1 MSAAAEIPHSGSN
14 GNVIEKRAETAFFT
28 FGRFQPPTIGHKH
41 MIKQMV
47 AAATEAGGDAYVFV
61 SSTEDKKQNPLP
73 VGRKVEI
80 LKLQTADLPVRIIN
94 TTKLECR
101 TLPAILHKL
110 LEAGYER
117 LVLYV
122 GEDRI
127 EPFTTLVGR
136 MFPAEQVAKIHIR
149 SAGARV
155 VAANNITGIS
165 GTKMRAAAVA
175 GNLEKFKRGTA
186 LDDATASALMENI
199 KRGLNT
205 KKARRASRRATRRRR
220 A

>member
-1 MSAAAEIPHSGSN
+1 MSAAAGIN
-14 GNVIEKRAETAFFT
+14 GNAIEKKADTAFFT

-47 AAATEAGGDAYVFV
+47 AAATEASGDAYVFV
-61 SSTEDKKQNPLP
+61 SSTEDMKQNPLP

-94 TTKLECR
+94 TTKSECR

-110 LEAGYER
+110 LDAGYER
-117 LVLYV
+117 LVMFV

-127 EPFTTLVGR
+127 APFTTLVGR
-136 MFPAEQVAKIHIR
+136 MFPAEQVAKIQIR

-155 VAANNITGIS
+155 VAANNITGVS

-175 GNLEKFKRGTA
+175 GNLNTFKAGTA

>member
-1 MSAAAEIPHSGSN
+1 
-14 GNVIEKRAETAFFT
+14 
-28 FGRFQPPTIGHKH
+28 

-47 AAATEAGGDAYVFV
+47 AAATEASGDAYVFV

-94 TTKLECR
+94 TTKSECR

-110 LEAGYER
+110 LDAGYER
-117 LVLYV
+117 LVMFV

-127 EPFTTLVGR
+127 APFTTLVGR
-136 MFPAEQVAKIHIR
+136 MFPAEQVAKIQIL
-149 SAGARV
+149 SAGKRNESAK
-155 VAANNITGIS
+155 NITGVS

-175 GNLEKFKRGTA
+175 GNLNTFKAGTA